1 MSQSAD
7 PTKQGGSTS
16 MADDMRIPESEHISA
31 DDSIFNLLPNITISQ
46 EDDDFADA
54 LYKKA
59 ETGFPV
65 RLTAKKLT
73 PGRALAIMERHGFNA
88 THTGRALRTP
98 LTVLTNYIYTRT
110 WLTEIVKA
118 FHGGFVSDKQAFP
131 IDDRLLPNDAIIFPF
146 DRDSKLKARIK
157 IAELFDRY
165 ALHLVKNQLAGK
177 RFPPSRSLMSEI
189 NIYWDSEER
198 FLQDA
203 QRWFQAADKRTK
215 RKLEHAELKRKLRRH
230 REDVLTD

>member
-1 MSQSAD
+1 
-7 PTKQGGSTS
+7 

-88 THTGRALRTP
+88 TRTGRALRTP
-98 LTVLTNYIYTRT
+98 LSVLTNYIYTRT
-110 WLTEIVKA
+110 WLTEIVANNVQFLGSPKGA
-118 FHGGFVSDKQAFP
+118 AVAAPAAEQA
-131 IDDRLLPNDAIIFPF
+131 
-146 DRDSKLKARIK
+146 
-157 IAELFDRY
+157 AEL
-165 ALHLVKNQLAGK
+165 A
-177 RFPPSRSLMSEI
+177 
-189 NIYWDSEER
+189 EEVP
-198 FLQDA
+198 F
-203 QRWFQAADKRTK
+203 
-215 RKLEHAELKRKLRRH
+215 
-230 REDVLTD
+230 